1 MSSDLNLALCCSD
14 SIVPFILIVVS
25 IVDYE
30 HISEA
35 SLIDN

>member
-1 MSSDLNLALCCSD
+1 MASDLKLALCCSD
-14 SIVPFILIVVS
+14 SIVPFILIVS
-25 IVDYE
+25 IADYE

>member
-1 MSSDLNLALCCSD
+1 MTFNWNLALCCSD
-14 SIVPFILIVVS
+14 SIEPFIRIMS